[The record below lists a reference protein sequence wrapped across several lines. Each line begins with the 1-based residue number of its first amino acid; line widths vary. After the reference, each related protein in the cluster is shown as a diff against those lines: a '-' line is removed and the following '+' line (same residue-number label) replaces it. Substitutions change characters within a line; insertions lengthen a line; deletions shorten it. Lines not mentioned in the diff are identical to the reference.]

1 MATLTERTRCGPNSP
16 SGRPF
21 GLMTLSQHD
30 NVAVALR
37 PLHAGDTVA
46 CNGAMLTLDRD
57 IAIGHKVA
65 VRAIAVGETIVKYQC
80 PIGIATLPIEPG
92 AYVHTHN
99 VRSGYLPTYTL
110 PA

>member
-1 MATLTERTRCGPNSP
+1 
-16 SGRPF
+16 
-21 GLMTLSQHD
+21 MTLAPGD

-46 CNGAMLTLDRD
+46 CNGVTLTLDRD
-57 IAIGHKVA
+57 VAIGHKVA
-65 VRAIAVGETIVKYQC
+65 VRAIAAGETIVKYQC
-80 PIGIATLPIEPG
+80 PIGLATMPIAPG